1 VVRND
6 MTPAEVPW
14 TCTRGDT
21 TTEIEFTLERN
32 GVAWNVDSA
41 VAQVRQRRNRTST
54 LVLALTTSV
63 AGAVVSVGDG
73 DSLAAV
79 DPGVYYWDLEVVDG
93 TDRLTIC
100 GGTFQ
105 VLDDVTLEV
114 VP

>member
-1 VVRND
+1 MVRND

-32 GVAWNVDSA
+32 GSPWNVDSA
-41 VAQVRQRRNRTST
+41 LAQVRERRSRTST
-54 LVLALTTSV
+54 LVLELTASV
-63 AGAVVSVGDG
+63 NGAVVSVGDG
-73 DSLAAV
+73 DDLAGV
-79 DPGVYYWDLEVVDG
+79 DPGVYWWDLEVVDG